1 MQVEHSEQR
10 RMRVVSVD
18 DRRRVTFQEAVP
30 SDAPTADGAEAA
42 PPPDTVRPLC
52 SVCSLSTLASCLCL
66 AYEAYLQPPCALC
79 SVTDTLTARTQGA
92 VRLPQAC
99 NIT

>member
-30 SDAPTADGAEAA
+30 SDAVAADGAEAA
-42 PPPDTVRPLC
+42 PPADTVWPLC
-52 SVCSLSTLASCLCL
+52 SVCSICTSTSCFCL
-66 AYEAYLQPPCALC
+66 FYEACLR
-79 SVTDTLTARTQGA
+79 SVCTVLS
-92 VRLPQAC
+92 
-99 NIT
+99 N